1 MISMLDEIIVRRTSC
16 NHCRAHDEFPRFPGS
31 VLTNGLQSDS
41 GGARTGGN
49 GTMRHYRQNGVVH
62 LELHTHDQAEVRAFL
77 WELLGWRSWQAGPV
91 DHDYLALSVGD
102 RVGGGIVE
110 CGQRP
115 PSWLPYIGV
124 GDVGHATERACEL
137 GASVLLPP

>member
-1 MISMLDEIIVRRTSC
+1 
-16 NHCRAHDEFPRFPGS
+16 
-31 VLTNGLQSDS
+31 
-41 GGARTGGN
+41 
-49 GTMRHYRQNGVVH
+49 MRHYRQNGVVH

-124 GDVGHATERACEL
+124 GDVGQATDRACEL
-137 GASVLLPP
+137 GASVLLAPREGPWGWRSIVTTPSAGDLALWQLKTGGTSGPGRRR